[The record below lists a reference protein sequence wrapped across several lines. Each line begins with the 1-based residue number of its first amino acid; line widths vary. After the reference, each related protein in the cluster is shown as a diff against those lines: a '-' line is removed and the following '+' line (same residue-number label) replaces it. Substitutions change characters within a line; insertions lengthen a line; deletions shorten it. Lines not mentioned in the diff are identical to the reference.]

1 MNRPARS
8 PGSPGEP
15 TRPHDPARPTGAALR
30 RVTVFC
36 ASSPGSD
43 PAFAGAARGLGELL
57 VARGIGL
64 VYGGGRV
71 GLMGVLADAVLA
83 AGGEVTGV
91 IPQHLWEKEVGH
103 AGLTELLVVDSMH
116 ERKLAMADRADAF
129 IALPGGFGTFEELFE
144 VLTWTQLRIHDKPV
158 GVLDV
163 NGFYAPL
170 LAFLDSAV
178 TAGLLRDA
186 HRRSLLQSDDAADLL
201 DRLATWTPVTAEKWL
216 TAEDR

>member
-1 MNRPARS
+1 LSAAPAPPPGDRRP
-8 PGSPGEP
+8 
-15 TRPHDPARPTGAALR
+15 DALR

-36 ASSPGSD
+36 GSNPGTD
-43 PAFAGAARGLGELL
+43 PAYADGARALGAELARRGL
-57 VARGIGL
+57 GL

-71 GLMGVLADAVLA
+71 GLMGIVADSVLA

-91 IPQHLWEKEVGH
+91 IPRHLWDKEVGH

-129 IALPGGFGTFEELFE
+129 IALPGGVGTFEELFE
-144 VLTWTQLRIHDKPV
+144 VLTWTQLGIHDKAV

-163 NGFYAPL
+163 AGFYAPM

-178 TAGLLRDA
+178 AAGFLREG
-186 HRRSLLQSDDAADLL
+186 HRAILQAATDPAELL
-201 DRLATWTPVTAEKWL
+201 DRLAAWHPVDVPKWL
-216 TAEDR
+216 ELEER

>member
-1 MNRPARS
+1 MTDPPAV
-8 PGSPGEP
+8 P
-15 TRPHDPARPTGAALR
+15 LR

-36 ASSPGSD
+36 ASSHGTD
-43 PAFAGAARGLGELL
+43 PAFTAAARGLGELL
-57 VARGIGL
+57 VARGLGL

-71 GLMGVLADAVLA
+71 GLMGELADAVLG

-91 IPQHLWEKEVGH
+91 IPRHLWDKEVGH
-103 AGLTELLVVDSMH
+103 GGLTELLIVDSMH

-163 NGFYAPL
+163 NGFYDPL
-170 LAFLDSAV
+170 LGFLDRAV
-178 TAGLLRDA
+178 EAGLLRAA
-186 HRRSLLQSDDAADLL
+186 HRASLLRSDDAGDLL
-201 DRLATWTPVTAEKWL
+201 DRLAAWRPVTAEKWL
-216 TAEDR
+216 TPDER